1 MDVTNHCLHL
11 AHIRI
16 FREMTGWEIRTSK
29 RLLSPPFI
37 PFVRLELL
45 LSGLDEQLSRGN
57 MTETCNLG
65 VHDLF
70 PAVVCN
76 SGSTVPQKEL
86 IFSQLPSLAISGNN

>member
-1 MDVTNHCLHL
+1 
-11 AHIRI
+11 
-16 FREMTGWEIRTSK
+16 MTFF
-29 RLLSPPFI
+29 PFI
-37 PFVRLELL
+37 QFVRLELL

-86 IFSQLPSLAISGNN
+86 IFSQLPSLAMSGNN